1 MSQENNQF
9 VLRKVPLLELVN
21 TLISIYNRGVDFVDV
36 IGVLDGEQ
44 DQIGIAYNDDYINTE
59 EKKKITNI
67 KLSDEDLNELT

>member
-1 MSQENNQF
+1 
-9 VLRKVPLLELVN
+9 VPLLELVN

-36 IGVLDGEQ
+36 IGVLDGKQ

-59 EKKKITNI
+59 EEKPITNI

>member
-21 TLISIYNRGVDFVDV
+21 TLISIYNKGVDFVDI

-44 DQIGIAYNDDYINTE
+44 DQIGIAYNDDYYNSG
-59 EKKKITNI
+59 EKSITNI